1 MSKIDNLFAKVVSD
15 PAFCREY
22 GVTNPEKYDNIA
34 IGLTSNNGYV
44 VAVATAL
51 KEISFTYERQVADMR
66 IRGKEGTVVLQDND
80 MRTLYKKIV
89 TILEKTR

>member
-22 GVTNPEKYDNIA
+22 GVANPEMYDNIA
-34 IGLTSNNGYV
+34 IGLKSNNGYV

-51 KEISFTYERQVADMR
+51 KEVSFTYDSQVADMR
-66 IRGKEGTVVLQDND
+66 IRGKDGVVVLQDND
-80 MRTLYKKIV
+80 MRTIYKKIV

>member
-22 GVTNPEKYDNIA
+22 GITDPERYDNIA
-34 IGLTSNNGYV
+34 IGLKSSNGYV

-51 KEISFTYERQVADMR
+51 KELSLAYEKQASEMK
-66 IRGKEGTVVLQDND
+66 IRGREGAVVLQDSD
-80 MRTLYKKIV
+80 MRSLYKKIV

>member
-1 MSKIDNLFAKVVSD
+1 MSKIDNLFAKVISD

-22 GVTNPEKYDNIA
+22 GVTNPENYDNIA
-34 IGLTSNNGYV
+34 VGLKSSNGYI

-51 KEISFTYERQVADMR
+51 KEINFTYERQVADLK
-66 IRGKEGTVVLQDND
+66 IRDKEGTAFLQDSD
-80 MRTLYKKIV
+80 MRTIYKKIV